1 MNEEKVDIREYIAIV
16 LRRKWL
22 VLALFLVTLL
32 STLYFTLR
40 KPPVYDAKATI
51 IIKQLPSTM
60 MPGMEFGYSKANY
73 ITNHTLILE
82 SRTLREK
89 VVDNFSE
96 AEMESV
102 GVGGKSS
109 LIGKISSAITIE
121 PVKNSDVI
129 EIKSKTDKP
138 YTAALFA
145 NRMAETYI
153 TYNIEDKRR
162 EVSGV
167 REFAEEQMKTV
178 EEQLKKAEDDIMN
191 YQRTHKAFG
200 LQRETEEFIEQIAEL
215 QTLYEKSRIERKG
228 VEKNLQ
234 SVKSQLTIEQKEFL
248 ETSTDISLPL
258 LNDLKSSLSTLE
270 KDKASLIIQ
279 GYSENDPK
287 VKQIDGKI
295 EIIKKKMN
303 ETIVALL
310 KNRGQIDALTQ
321 VQDLL
326 LRSIQLQIL
335 VDVAKAKENAYGNVL
350 TTYEGKF
357 RRIPEEQIE
366 LARLERQRK
375 ANERVYM
382 MLLEKAEEAKISE
395 ASEIGTVSMLDR
407 ARIPEKE
414 NKKKKVV
421 NLMLGFV
428 MGLIISIGVAFVL
441 EYFDTSIKTIE
452 DVEKSLNI
460 PLLASVPS
468 IRSNGKEDEISSVKH
483 KLITHSAPRS
493 HVSESYRSL
502 RTNLQFSSVD
512 GEVKTLVV
520 TSSAPREG
528 KTLTASNLAI
538 AEAQAGKKTLLLD
551 TDLRRPMIHRL
562 FNKKKEKGISKV
574 LTGEI
579 ELDDAIKKTNI
590 ENLSVIT
597 SGPIPPNPSEL
608 LASDRMKSVLEKLKE
623 GYDKII
629 LDSPPLIAV
638 TDPIVIGKE
647 VDGMVFVVR
656 SGKTTREIVE
666 KSRENAEY
674 AKIKLLGCVL
684 NDVDVRNIY
693 GSNSYYYYYYYY
705 GDEKEGKGRRR
716 KRKKQTSRE

>member
-1 MNEEKVDIREYIAIV
+1 MNEEKVDIREYLAII

-22 VLALFLVTLL
+22 VLALFLVTFL

-60 MPGMEFGYSKANY
+60 IPGMEFGYSKTNY
-73 ITNHTLILE
+73 ITNHTLILK
-82 SRTLREK
+82 SRSLMEK
-89 VVDNFSE
+89 VAENFTE
-96 AEMESV
+96 AEIGSV
-102 GVGGKSS
+102 GVKERSS
-109 LIGKISSAITIE
+109 LIGKVSKAITID
-121 PVKNSDVI
+121 PVKGSDII

-145 NRMAETYI
+145 NKVAETYI

-167 REFAEEQMKTV
+167 REFAEEQMKVV

-215 QTLYEKSRIERKG
+215 QTLYEKAKIERKG
-228 VEKNLQ
+228 VERNLE

-279 GYSENDPK
+279 GYSEDDPK
-287 VKQIDGKI
+287 IKQIDSKI
-295 EIIKKKMN
+295 EVIKKKMN

-321 VQDLL
+321 VQDLI
-326 LRSIQLQIL
+326 LRSIQLQIS
-335 VDVAKAKENAYGNVL
+335 VDVAKARENAYRNVL
-350 TTYEGKF
+350 DSYEGKF
-357 RRIPEEQIE
+357 RSIPEEQIE

-382 MLLEKAEEAKISE
+382 MLLEKSEEAKISE

-428 MGLIISIGVAFVL
+428 MGLIISIGVAFVM

-452 DVEKSLNI
+452 DVEKSLKI

-468 IRSNGKEDEISSVKH
+468 IRSDGKDDEISSVKH

-493 HVSESYRSL
+493 HISESYRSM
-502 RTNLQFSSVD
+502 RTNLQFASVD
-512 GEVKTLVV
+512 GEIKTVVV
-520 TSSAPREG
+520 TSPAPREG

-538 AEAQAGKKTLLLD
+538 AQAQAGRKTLLLD

-562 FNKKKEKGISKV
+562 FNMEKKSGISRV
-574 LTGEI
+574 LTDDLK
-579 ELDDAIKKTNI
+579 LDDAIKKSNI
-590 ENLSVIT
+590 ENLSIIT

-608 LASDRMKSVLEKLKE
+608 LASDKMIGVLEELKKRF
-623 GYDKII
+623 DKIV

-638 TDPIVIGKE
+638 TDPVVIGKE

-656 SGKTTREIVE
+656 SGKTTREIAE
-666 KSRENAEY
+666 KSKENAEY

-684 NDVDVRNIY
+684 NDVDVRSIY
-693 GSNSYYYYYYYY
+693 GSYNYYYYYYYYY
-705 GDEKEGKGRRR
+705 GEGGKKG
-716 KRKKQTSRE
+716 KRKKRKKRRAT